1 MIYMKKGFTL
11 PELIITM
18 SILGMITS
26 IIVINVLTAQ
36 SKATV
41 NNTILTFVADLRSQ
55 QLKAM
60 TGEKEGQAG
69 NDAYG
74 VRFNQTDYVLFKG
87 TTYTANNP
95 TNFSIKLSGSA
106 QFTNDLFPSAQV
118 VFASVSGEII
128 NYVANSDSIILQDPT
143 SSFQKTLKLNRV
155 GNVISVN

>member
-74 VRFNQTDYVLFKG
+74 VRFNQTD
-87 TTYTANNP
+87 
-95 TNFSIKLSGSA
+95 
-106 QFTNDLFPSAQV
+106 
-118 VFASVSGEII
+118 
-128 NYVANSDSIILQDPT
+128 
-143 SSFQKTLKLNRV
+143 
-155 GNVISVN
+155 